1 MPYSSD
7 DMIENEHEFNNHQ
20 ANKRQGI
27 PVSTL
32 LITGINQI
40 HFPTRVIN
48 RPCTRVPII
57 LFWNVIGGAKK
68 NIRMKF
74 GQIVMFQVRELR
86 IKSLKA
92 FQL

>member
-1 MPYSSD
+1 
-7 DMIENEHEFNNHQ
+7 MIENEHKFNNHQ

-40 HFPTRVIN
+40 HHQSTVHARAN
-48 RPCTRVPII
+48 YTLLECYWRC
-57 LFWNVIGGAKK
+57 KK

>member
-7 DMIENEHEFNNHQ
+7 DMIENEHKFNNHQ

-68 NIRMKF
+68 YPYEIWPNCDVSNK
-74 GQIVMFQVRELR
+74 GV
-86 IKSLKA
+86 KN
-92 FQL
+92 